1 MLMTLVADHAPLL
14 AQYADA
20 HASQAL
26 FADPIQH
33 AEAANFLQKLGKAI
47 FGFLA
52 GIFVVGALVGL
63 AIGFFIGRAVGR
75 KNPDNA
81 ESASA

>member
-1 MLMTLVADHAPLL
+1 MLMMLVADHAPLL
-14 AQYADA
+14 AQYA
-20 HASQAL
+20 HAPQAVL
-26 FADPIQH
+26 ADPVQH

-63 AIGFFIGRAVGR
+63 AIGFFVGRAVGR
-75 KNPDNA
+75 KNPVPA
-81 ESASA
+81 ESTSA